1 MSWNS
6 PNGPLLRGT
15 RFKSIREVLRESLE
29 RSHKRAFAR
38 HVREW
43 GKQVEMRKIMA
54 ARWQE
59 KTVAAKAA
67 EEEAQAKA
75 DAKAKAKAAKA
86 KAKADAKAAEVMADA
101 KAETQEGR

>member
-1 MSWNS
+1 M
-6 PNGPLLRGT
+6 
-15 RFKSIREVLRESLE
+15 E

-67 EEEAQAKA
+67 EEEAQAKT
-75 DAKAKAKAAKA
+75 DAKAKAKAANLANLAKARAA
-86 KAKADAKAAEVMADA
+86 KAKTDA